1 MKLSCGVIRDLLPLY
16 AENLAGEESRKLV
29 EEHLSECEAC
39 QKELANLK
47 GDPIQPVEKL
57 PFKQVEKSLK
67 KQRLRLAALILC
79 ATAAVLLT
87 VFNFL
92 TMPKYLPYEEAGI
105 EIEQTEDGLIDISM
119 NGAKTRYD
127 VQFREDRQGNQIMEI
142 YAWQT
147 DMDLFMPPMYS
158 IYRFGE
164 NSSAVYY
171 CVPGEENQ
179 LIWSK
184 EGWEPPEGGVSTL
197 PRLTLNYYLLIAG
210 GAALLLGIC
219 WLIFRKAKAGPV
231 LAGAF
236 FLPVSYMAA
245 HFLIKGSNSATCTL
259 PRDLLFIAL
268 TALALYGVCLGVLSI
283 AREKLKK

>member
-47 GDPIQPVEKL
+47 GGSIQPVEKL

-67 KQRLRLAALILC
+67 KQRLRLAGLILC

-92 TMPKYLPYEEAGI
+92 TMPKYLSLEDSGV
-105 EIEQTEDGLIDISM
+105 EITEYEDGAISVSLGGFM
-119 NGAKTRYD
+119 TAHSVETH
-127 VQFREDRQGNQIMEI
+127 EDGQGSQILDI
-142 YAWQT
+142 YAWRT
-147 DMDLFMPPMYS
+147 DMDALTGSGQTVAVFS
-158 IYRFGE
+158 LDDI
-164 NSSAVYY
+164 SAVYY

-184 EGWEPPEGGVSTL
+184 EGWEPEGGVFTL

-210 GAALLLGIC
+210 GAAILLGVC
-219 WLIFRKAKAGPV
+219 WLVFRKTKAGPV

-236 FLPVSYMAA
+236 FLPVSYIAA
-245 HFLIKGSNSATCTL
+245 HFLIKGPNSATYTL
-259 PRDLLFIAL
+259 SRDLLFLIL
-268 TALALYGVCLGVLSI
+268 TALALYGACLAVLSM
-283 AREKLKK
+283 AREKRRK